1 MQTHKSRQ
9 ERDWTRGCK
18 FLQFD
23 VVEFYPSISENLLEQ
38 AINFAKNFANISD
51 EAYTTIMHARKSL
64 LFSNSEIWLKK
75 ENPQFDVTMGSF
87 DGAEVCELVG
97 QFLLH
102 QVKQKLKNVDI
113 GLYRDDGLGV
123 TGKMSG
129 PDQERMNKEIIQIFK
144 NYGLRI
150 TIQAGLDQVN
160 FLDVTLDI
168 RSGKFW
174 PYSKPNNLPLYI
186 NKDSNHPP
194 SIIKQLPSMI
204 EKRISDLSCNKEEF
218 EKAKE
223 GYNKALE
230 ESGYAANIMYS
241 KKQPTKKQ
249 RMRKVIWYN
258 PPFNSQVKTNVGRAF
273 LNLLN
278 KHFGTGH
285 RFNKIFNKNT
295 VKLSYSCMPSI
306 EKIISKHNKR
316 VLGNN
321 RPQNQTATNC
331 NCRVPRDCPLSGSC
345 QESAIVYKAE
355 VSSSQGKKTYIGS
368 TETSFKLRFANHKQ
382 SLEKSDKS
390 TQTSLSK
397 YVWELKNQQVEH
409 TIKWE
414 IVKRS
419 SPYKCG
425 TRICDLCLSEKFFI
439 LTADPLNC
447 INRNS
452 ELLQKC
458 RHRNKFKLGN
468 FRPPRIPPERIS

>member
-1 MQTHKSRQ
+1 
-9 ERDWTRGCK
+9 
-18 FLQFD
+18 
-23 VVEFYPSISENLLEQ
+23 
-38 AINFAKNFANISD
+38 
-51 EAYTTIMHARKSL
+51 
-64 LFSNSEIWLKK
+64 
-75 ENPQFDVTMGSF
+75 
-87 DGAEVCELVG
+87 
-97 QFLLH
+97 
-102 QVKQKLKNVDI
+102 
-113 GLYRDDGLGV
+113 
-123 TGKMSG
+123 
-129 PDQERMNKEIIQIFK
+129 
-144 NYGLRI
+144 
-150 TIQAGLDQVN
+150 
-160 FLDVTLDI
+160 
-168 RSGKFW
+168 
-174 PYSKPNNLPLYI
+174 
-186 NKDSNHPP
+186 
-194 SIIKQLPSMI
+194 
-204 EKRISDLSCNKEEF
+204 
-218 EKAKE
+218 
-223 GYNKALE
+223 
-230 ESGYAANIMYS
+230 
-241 KKQPTKKQ
+241 
-249 RMRKVIWYN
+249 
-258 PPFNSQVKTNVGRAF
+258 
-273 LNLLN
+273 
-278 KHFGTGH
+278 
-285 RFNKIFNKNT
+285 
-295 VKLSYSCMPSI
+295 MPSI

-316 VLGNN
+316 VLGKNQ
-321 RPQNQTATNC
+321 PQNQPATNC